1 MVKVEEAVFITD
13 TRDLKNFSD
22 RYTRIYFGNEFC
34 QRLIPSAKE
43 LEEALDF
50 ILSKSLNFT
59 FVTGFVM
66 EQDLNYL
73 QDLLVIIS
81 GKAPGA
87 EVVINDWGM
96 LSVVKKHNLV
106 PVIGRLLTKQRRDP
120 RILNLKERLTAPA
133 KERSRSSCIG
143 GSLARFLKNK
153 SIERMEID
161 NLPQGIQLGVNA
173 GLKGLHFSLY
183 FPFNYVTTSRQCIFN
198 NGSLQSGR
206 GLSFGCGM
214 KCRLSPIELRHCT
227 MPLPLYMKGNTLFLE
242 NQKMPDYP
250 ALGYIDRIVYQQ
262 VIPM

>member
-1 MVKVEEAVFITD
+1 MAKVEEATFIID
-13 TRDLKNFSD
+13 TADLKNFSD

-34 QRLIPSAKE
+34 QRLIPSASE
-43 LEEALDF
+43 LEEVLDF

-96 LSVVKKHNLV
+96 LDIVKKHNLM

-133 KERSRSSCIG
+133 KERSKSSAIG
-143 GSLARFLKNK
+143 QSLVRFLKNK

-173 GLKGLHFSLY
+173 GLEGLHFSLY

-198 NGSLQSGR
+198 NGSPHSGR
-206 GLSFGCGM
+206 GLSSKCGM

-227 MPLPLYMKGNTLFLE
+227 MPLPLYMKGNTIFLE
-242 NQKMPDYP
+242 NRKMPDYL
-250 ALGYIDRIVYQQ
+250 AREGIDRVIYQPR
-262 VIPM
+262 IPM